1 MLTFTW
7 LFLLKRTQMKKWL
20 ILIAAWLLQ
29 LTAFAQSDALTV
41 KTDSS
46 DNRHQVLLQ
55 TTKGD
60 IVVELYNETPR
71 HRDNFIKLAKAGY
84 YDGVL
89 WHRVIADFMI
99 QTGDSTTRHAVPGAE
114 VGDYDLDYTLKPEIV
129 FPKYFHKRGALAAA
143 REGDKVNPERR
154 SSAAQFY
161 IVYGYTFGSNSLDK
175 VQMRLDSTTQGKVKL
190 TPEIRQCYMERGGTP
205 HLDGQYT
212 VFGEV
217 VEGMDVV
224 RDIDFVATDDYDRPI
239 DDVRIVKAVVIK

>member
-1 MLTFTW
+1 M
-7 LFLLKRTQMKKWL
+7 QMKYCL
-20 ILIAAWLLQ
+20 IVMAAWLLQ
-29 LTAFAQSDALTV
+29 LPVFGQTDSLRV

-46 DNRHQVLLQ
+46 DCRFQVLLQ

-71 HRDNFIKLAKAGY
+71 HRDNFIKVVKSGY
-84 YDGVL
+84 YDGIL

-99 QTGDSTTRHAVPGAE
+99 QTGDSTTRHAKPGRE
-114 VGDYDLDYTLKPEIV
+114 VGDYDLDYTLAPEIV

-161 IVYGYTFGSNSLDK
+161 IVYGYTFGPKGLDK
-175 VQMRLDSTTQGKVKL
+175 VQARLDSTTQGRVKL
-190 TPEIRQCYMERGGTP
+190 TPEIRQHYMERGGAP

-217 VEGMDVV
+217 VKGLDCV
-224 RDIDFVATDDYDRPI
+224 RDIDFVATDDHDRPS
-239 DDVRIVKAVVIK
+239 DDVRIVKAVVIE